1 MAVNT
6 LTQLPFSKVH
16 VQDVVGR
23 VDNRSN
29 LDINELNKA
38 DDEINDRYD
47 QSLLN
52 NIDPDINFIDAI
64 KNAKSRYY
72 CAKQFNA
79 NYKRN
84 NNLSFLH
91 TNIRSIPRN
100 FKDMNIYLEHLEHTF
115 PIIGITESWLKP
127 NNVNEYT
134 PKGYNHEH
142 DIRLSK
148 NGGGVSM
155 FISDKLYY
163 TRRTDLKF
171 DIASDINS
179 LAIEIEKNTVGNNK
193 AIVVILIY
201 RPPST
206 LVSKFNI
213 FLSAMINDIQ
223 KENKYVFFMG
233 DFNIN
238 VSKQVRG
245 SKDMQDFTNLL
256 SSNSF
261 LPLIDKPT
269 RITGQSASLIDN
281 IYTNCSLAGCDS
293 GILCTDFSDHF
304 PIFCFINNLPLNKSK
319 YTLIKKRTYNAKNIA
334 RFNNSLINQNW
345 DYVFNE
351 PTAQGAFTA
360 FQRLIDLHIERA
372 FPLQTVKMNYKS
384 KHPWMTA
391 GLRSQIKE
399 RNTLSNMSKQQPA
412 NEELHKKYKKCRNTV
427 ISNLRNAEH
436 NYYSEQLEITGT
448 DLSKRWKVM
457 KQILGID
464 NKKILNAQR
473 FVVHGNELADRH
485 DIAKAFN
492 DYFTSIGS
500 TLTSSISS
508 NTNPL
513 SYINVVGHTLYM
525 PNVSNNDVISIV
537 HSLKN
542 SSPGWD
548 GLPAFVAKQC
558 VNGFITPLTKIINMC
573 ITQGVFPNEVKLA
586 RVVPVYKCNNK
597 QTLSNYR
604 PISILTFFSKVIET
618 IMYNTIAKF
627 LETKATIHD
636 RQFGFRT
643 NHSTQHAIITLV
655 DKITK
660 SVDSGDIVINL
671 FVDLRKAFDTVSHSI
686 LVKKLYA
693 YGIRGNILELCAS
706 YLKNRTQFVTYDGE
720 KSETKHITCGVPQG
734 SILGPLFFIAY
745 MNDIFQ
751 ASKYLY
757 NILYADDT
765 SILLSGSDLQK
776 LVREMNRELELIS
789 EWFKANKLTLNIDKT
804 YYMVFHRGRRKF
816 KNNIELVINDMK
828 IREAKS
834 MKYLGVIIDSK
845 LNWIDHITYI
855 KNKVAKGIGIIRKA
869 QKLLNKKALLN
880 LYHTLI
886 FPYLIYCV
894 EIWGCAKKTH
904 LSPLYLLQKR
914 IVRIITFSDKMAH
927 TNPIFKNL
935 HVLPIDKLIHNR
947 IGVFMYKIF
956 YKLQPTIIN
965 NMYTQNLNVHT
976 HNTRQKHHLHVSTG
990 SSDFYTKSFYCSSI
1004 LIWNDIMRNV
1014 DVSVSLFKF
1023 KKDLKLYLLNNNLK
1037 LGYTIM

>member
-1 MAVNT
+1 M
-6 LTQLPFSKVH
+6 L
-16 VQDVVGR
+16 
-23 VDNRSN
+23 
-29 LDINELNKA
+29 
-38 DDEINDRYD
+38 
-47 QSLLN
+47 
-52 NIDPDINFIDAI
+52 
-64 KNAKSRYY
+64 
-72 CAKQFNA
+72 C
-79 NYKRN
+79 
-84 NNLSFLH
+84 
-91 TNIRSIPRN
+91 
-100 FKDMNIYLEHLEHTF
+100 
-115 PIIGITESWLKP
+115 
-127 NNVNEYT
+127 
-134 PKGYNHEH
+134 
-142 DIRLSK
+142 
-148 NGGGVSM
+148 
-155 FISDKLYY
+155 
-163 TRRTDLKF
+163 
-171 DIASDINS
+171 
-179 LAIEIEKNTVGNNK
+179 
-193 AIVVILIY
+193 
-201 RPPST
+201 
-206 LVSKFNI
+206 
-213 FLSAMINDIQ
+213 
-223 KENKYVFFMG
+223 
-233 DFNIN
+233 
-238 VSKQVRG
+238 
-245 SKDMQDFTNLL
+245 
-256 SSNSF
+256 
-261 LPLIDKPT
+261 
-269 RITGQSASLIDN
+269 
-281 IYTNCSLAGCDS
+281 NC
-293 GILCTDFSDHF
+293 
-304 PIFCFINNLPLNKSK
+304 
-319 YTLIKKRTYNAKNIA
+319 
-334 RFNNSLINQNW
+334 NQ
-345 DYVFNE
+345 Y
-351 PTAQGAFTA
+351 
-360 FQRLIDLHIERA
+360 
-372 FPLQTVKMNYKS
+372 
-384 KHPWMTA
+384 
-391 GLRSQIKE
+391 
-399 RNTLSNMSKQQPA
+399 
-412 NEELHKKYKKCRNTV
+412 
-427 ISNLRNAEH
+427 
-436 NYYSEQLEITGT
+436 
-448 DLSKRWKVM
+448 
-457 KQILGID
+457 
-464 NKKILNAQR
+464 
-473 FVVHGNELADRH
+473 
-485 DIAKAFN
+485 
-492 DYFTSIGS
+492 
-500 TLTSSISS
+500 
-508 NTNPL
+508 
-513 SYINVVGHTLYM
+513 
-525 PNVSNNDVISIV
+525 
-537 HSLKN
+537 
-542 SSPGWD
+542 
-548 GLPAFVAKQC
+548 
-558 VNGFITPLTKIINMC
+558 
-573 ITQGVFPNEVKLA
+573 
-586 RVVPVYKCNNK
+586 
-597 QTLSNYR
+597 
-604 PISILTFFSKVIET
+604 SKVIET